1 VATLR
6 VWLITLPEPL
16 IFLPH
21 DVAKLINATNATA
34 KNTVLKVLKLY
45 IVFCFYTA
53 MTIQK
58 QSTPKPFSKKIQ
70 YQAKKIPNHSSG
82 GDF

>member
-21 DVAKLINATNATA
+21 DVAKLINATNTTA

-58 QSTPKPFSKKIQ
+58 QSTPTSSSKKSKVKG
-70 YQAKKIPNHSSG
+70 KKNPQP
-82 GDF
+82 